1 MMDWDE
7 YGKCCNCHKDML
19 IEQVIDGKIQ
29 KRFTP
34 EYTEKAY
41 KLDDGTVMRVALCIQ
56 CANSDLK
63 ATKVMDCVIKGW
75 DRETDKLVESPLFPE
90 WTPEKKK
97 QHMDVYKKRKI
108 VEAV

>member
-1 MMDWDE
+1 MDWDE
-7 YGKCCNCHKDML
+7 YGHCVNCHKNML
-19 IEQVIDGKIQ
+19 IEQVIDNKLQ

-34 EYTEKAY
+34 EYTAKAY
-41 KLDDGTVMRVALCIQ
+41 NLDDGTVMRVALCVQ
-56 CANSDLK
+56 CADSDLK
-63 ATKVMDCVIKGW
+63 INNVMDCVVKGW

-97 QHMDVYKKRKI
+97 QHMGVYGKRKI